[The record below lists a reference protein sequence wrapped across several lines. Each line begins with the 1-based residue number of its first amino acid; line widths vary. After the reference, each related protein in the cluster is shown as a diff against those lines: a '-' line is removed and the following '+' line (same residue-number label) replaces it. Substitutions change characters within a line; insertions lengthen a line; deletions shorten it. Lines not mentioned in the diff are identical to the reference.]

1 MVFGTTLDPSTGEA
15 TGAIDRFRAGDTMA
29 YSVELPPAADGGIVF
44 IEVVR
49 LDGSIETVKLE
60 PTETVPQIVGSVIG
74 FRPDPVAMLTAW
86 GPGNYLLR
94 IYADPAAKP
103 VAVGRFTLVESPTA
117 S

>member
-1 MVFGTTLDPSTGEA
+1 
-15 TGAIDRFRAGDTMA
+15 MA
-29 YSVELPPAADGGIVF
+29 YSVELPPAADAGIVF

-60 PTETVPQIVGSVIG
+60 PTETVPQVVGSIIG
-74 FRPDPVAMLTAW
+74 FRPDPAAMLTAW

-94 IYADPAAKP
+94 IYLDPAAAP
-103 VAVGRFTLVESPTA
+103 VAIGPFTLVESPIA